1 MKYQLLDPYIRYFFK
16 TDKYLCSKVNT
27 YADDYRLFLG
37 VRDGCILVCNDKEYA
52 LNEGS
57 VAIIPPKTFYRLKK
71 AKTSEIVIMNFDMD
85 SSKTYVDTLSPVPA
99 DKYKKETECSS
110 LSPKPFDKLI
120 FIESNKKIKSTLL
133 ALYDEYLHQAPFYME
148 IVSSEFKTLLLKIA
162 REYNT
167 EVQYPKYMEEIL
179 LYIDQNYLTKISNE
193 EIAKKFGFNKNY
205 LSNVFKEFLGV
216 SLHAYINN
224 KRALYAQQLL
234 VATDMTILE
243 ISEETGF
250 SSQNRFLE
258 FFKNKFQI
266 SPSEYRKNMRNKHP
280 RA

>member
-16 TDKYLCSKVNT
+16 TSKFLCSKVNM

-37 VRDGCILVCNDKEYA
+37 VSDGCTLVCEDKEYV
-52 LNEGS
+52 LDKNS

-71 AKTSEIVIMNFDMD
+71 TKNPEIIIMNFDMD
-85 SSKTYVDTLSPVPA
+85 SSKTYVGSSHPIPAYKFSEDT
-99 DKYKKETECSS
+99 KCSS

-120 FIESNKKIKSTLL
+120 YIEDGENIKNTLL
-133 ALYDEYLHQAPFYME
+133 MMYEEYLHQAPFYME
-148 IVSSEFKTLLLKIA
+148 IISSEFKTLLLKIA

-167 EVQYPKYMEEIL
+167 EVQYPGYFDEIL
-179 LYIDQNYLTKISNE
+179 AYIDKIYLKKVSNE

-266 SPSEYRKNMRNKHP
+266 SPSEYRKNMRNEKN
-280 RA
+280 